1 MTTMCRILSSLPMAS
16 ATPGSA
22 SAASI
27 AGRRIPM
34 PTDRSLIT
42 LSDLTRRAAAIVDPS
57 GDDPAVVELV
67 TRFEDDDEPVRG
79 ILDDLEERLAWG
91 ADEDPPV
98 VMAQALVLY
107 LAHRL
112 DEVDDDED
120 ELLRLA
126 ARSEFDG
133 RPPEPVAEWLP
144 GGGGGLGWLGR

>member
-1 MTTMCRILSSLPMAS
+1 
-16 ATPGSA
+16 
-22 SAASI
+22 
-27 AGRRIPM
+27 M

-42 LSDLTRRAAAIVDPS
+42 VSDLVRRAAAIVDPG

-79 ILDDLEERLAWG
+79 VLDELEERLAWG

-98 VMAQALVLY
+98 VMTQALVLY

-112 DEVDDDED
+112 DEYEDDDE

-126 ARSEFDG
+126 ARAEFDG
-133 RPPEPVAEWLP
+133 HPPEPVTAWLED
-144 GGGGGLGWLGR
+144 RA